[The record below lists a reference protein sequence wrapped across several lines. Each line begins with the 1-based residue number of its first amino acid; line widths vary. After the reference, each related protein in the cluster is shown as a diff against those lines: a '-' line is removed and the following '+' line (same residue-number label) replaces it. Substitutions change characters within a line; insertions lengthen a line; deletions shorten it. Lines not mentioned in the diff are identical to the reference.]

1 MIYEDLNSLQTK
13 KNKSCK
19 SFDLQDSV
27 AEREEFYT
35 TLPSS
40 VTRWYSSAVFRHFRL
55 FCTKNG
61 AELAQDKISLKN
73 KNLSDIFFDVYIL
86 ASRTRLQVALKT
98 SYF

>member
-1 MIYEDLNSLQTK
+1 MLSRRVEPNFNRTATLDKIDK
-13 KNKSCK
+13 KEKSCK
-19 SFDLQDSV
+19 SCDLQDSV

-40 VTRWYSSAVFRHFRL
+40 VTRWYSSAVFKHFRL

-73 KNLSDIFFDVYIL
+73 KNLSDIFLTCIY
-86 ASRTRLQVALKT
+86 
-98 SYF
+98 